1 MAARGREFLL
11 ILAFSVA
18 LLLVFEMLTRLVL
31 PQDYRTTSLNG
42 LPTAKDDSVLGHLN
56 QPGAHV
62 RLDAPEFSVEYIV
75 SDEGFRDEVTH
86 SLPKP
91 DSVLR
96 ILLLGDSFTWGA
108 GVAYDGIWPVVF
120 ERRCLADGLPV
131 DVIKAGVSGYDT
143 RQEVLYLQR
152 LLPKYRPDIVIL
164 AFLPNDLVTN
174 LPMSGNDSLESR
186 QALKQDSLLV
196 RNQGVKDSPFHV
208 VTLLKRLLIANDFLY
223 TKLYFNTDRS
233 QYFSAPMTD
242 RLKAQV
248 AITKELLAKALTY
261 CRSNNAA
268 FVAYSIPQQIQVLV
282 KARNDHPPGI
292 DVDFIDQEFSAFA
305 RDSSFTWIPA
315 LPELVQR
322 YQSDGKDLFYRLN
335 GHLNREGNA
344 AVGECLYLK
353 FRELRSAHSYRS
365 SLNLSPR

>member
-1 MAARGREFLL
+1 MTPRVRDILL
-11 ILAFSVA
+11 ILVFSVV
-18 LLLVFEMLTRLVL
+18 LLLVLEMLTRLVL

-42 LPTAKDDSVLGHLN
+42 LPTAKDDRVLGHLN
-56 QPGAHV
+56 QPGTHV

-75 SDEGFRDEVTH
+75 GDEGFRDEVTH
-86 SLPKP
+86 SHPKP

-108 GVAYDGIWPVVF
+108 GVAYEGIWPVVF
-120 ERRCLADGLPV
+120 EHRCLADGLSV

-143 RQEVLYLQR
+143 RQEVIYLER
-152 LLPKYRPDIVIL
+152 LLPKYRPNIVIL

-196 RNQGVKDSPFHV
+196 RNQGVKDSPLHIL
-208 VTLLKRLLIANDFLY
+208 TLLKRLFMSNDFLY

-233 QYFSAPMTD
+233 QYFSVPMAD
-242 RLKAQV
+242 RLKAQIM
-248 AITKELLAKALTY
+248 ITKALLARALTY
-261 CRSNNAA
+261 CRSNNTA
-268 FVAYSIPQQIQVLV
+268 FIAYSIPQQIQVLV
-282 KARNDHPPGI
+282 RARNYHPPGI
-292 DVDFIDQEFSAFA
+292 DVEFIDQEFSAFA

-315 LPELVQR
+315 LPALVER
-322 YQSDGKDLFYRLN
+322 YQSDGKDLFFRLN

-344 AVGECLYLK
+344 AVGDYLYLK
-353 FRELRSAHSYRS
+353 FRELRR
-365 SLNLSPR
+365 NEIR